1 MTKSVAISCVQISA
15 LPAKSPQARWQY
27 GMHTNTKV
35 AANPI
40 KDSRP
45 LRISNS
51 GSHDPKLWNVMR
63 DGSAQSADNDNADLR
78 LIDRDN
84 ISILPNSYNVD
95 ETW

>member
-1 MTKSVAISCVQISA
+1 M
-15 LPAKSPQARWQY
+15 ARTLAHEV
-27 GMHTNTKV
+27 GHL
-35 AANPI
+35 I
-40 KDSRP
+40 F
-45 LRISNS
+45 NS

-95 ETW
+95 

>member
-1 MTKSVAISCVQISA
+1 
-15 LPAKSPQARWQY
+15 
-27 GMHTNTKV
+27 
-35 AANPI
+35 
-40 KDSRP
+40 
-45 LRISNS
+45 
-51 GSHDPKLWNVMR
+51 MR